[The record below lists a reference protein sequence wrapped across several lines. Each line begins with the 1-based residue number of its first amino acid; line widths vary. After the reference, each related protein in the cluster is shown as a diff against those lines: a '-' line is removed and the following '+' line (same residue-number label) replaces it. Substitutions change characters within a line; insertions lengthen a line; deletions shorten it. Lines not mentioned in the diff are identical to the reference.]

1 MNEPVTLKIRMYSPE
16 HNRYLSRPM
25 RNVIPTII
33 SFEEDELK
41 ADDETLSLE
50 WSIGRFDING
60 KEVFIGDVIE
70 TTFKWRKDDT
80 WSGEQKTAIEN
91 FNRSGMIAKREKG
104 VMYVKTGRYRAVTKY
119 ALRLDIENCVVIGNV
134 HEEKFLNINP
144 RGFVNVNE
152 QRKSEYSRTLK
163 IMQPVIV

>member
-1 MNEPVTLKIRMYSPE
+1 MNKPVTLKIRVYDHQYQIYTP
-16 HNRYLSRPM
+16 RPM

-33 SFEEDELK
+33 SFEEDEIR
-41 ADDETLSLE
+41 ADDDTFSLE

-91 FNRSGMIAKREKG
+91 FNSRGMIVKREKG

-134 HEEKFLNINP
+134 HEEKFAEINKM
-144 RGFVNVNE
+144 GFANTDE
-152 QRKSEYSRTLK
+152 HRRSDYCRTLK
-163 IMQPVIV
+163 IIKPDIV

>member
-1 MNEPVTLKIRMYSPE
+1 MNEPVSLKIRIYSPE

-25 RNVIPTII
+25 RNVIPTMI

-50 WSIGRFDING
+50 WSIGRFDITG

-80 WSGEQKTAIEN
+80 WSGKQKETFDELI
-91 FNRSGMIAKREKG
+91 STGMIAKRDKG
-104 VMYVKTGRYRAVTKY
+104 VMYVKTGRYRAVTRY

-134 HEEKFLNINP
+134 HDEQFAEINK
-144 RGFVNVNE
+144 RGFANTDE
-152 QRKSEYSRTLK
+152 CRKGEYCRTLK
-163 IMQPVIV
+163 IMRPVIV